1 MTAAHCVVSENLFEK
16 CNGEIEIISNKSC
29 ENTYLLNTFLYC
41 SGCLTLRHGN
51 RCEVKDNVF
60 IGGDARGTGGV
71 RLVGKGHRITG
82 NYFSGI
88 KGRAGGA
95 ISLQAGIPDSLLSGY
110 FQVKNCTIK
119 GNTFVNNPGPLFA
132 LDAGYGKKGCKLLP
146 EGVVIANS
154 LMAAPKEAKPMIV
167 ATNPPAGI
175 VWENNLAVGTSLG
188 MGKTQGIQLVPS
200 IPSDWKHRLTPQPLK
215 RTDVGPK
222 WMCRLNRLGSQP
234 PVHAESISSRNAGK
248 SWPQK
253 DVRAGPNAAKPAD

>member
-29 ENTYLLNTFLYC
+29 ENTFLYC

-60 IGGDARGTGGV
+60 IGGDAR
-71 RLVGKGHRITG
+71 
-82 NYFSGI
+82 
-88 KGRAGGA
+88 GA

-146 EGVVIANS
+146 KGVVIANS
-154 LMAAPKEAKPMIV
+154 LMAAPKDAKPMIV

-175 VWENNLAVGTSLG
+175 VWENNLAGRHLTG
-188 MGKTQGIQLVPS
+188 
-200 IPSDWKHRLTPQPLK
+200 HRQDP
-215 RTDVGPK
+215 G
-222 WMCRLNRLGSQP
+222 NS
-234 PVHAESISSRNAGK
+234 AG
-248 SWPQK
+248 
-253 DVRAGPNAAKPAD
+253 A